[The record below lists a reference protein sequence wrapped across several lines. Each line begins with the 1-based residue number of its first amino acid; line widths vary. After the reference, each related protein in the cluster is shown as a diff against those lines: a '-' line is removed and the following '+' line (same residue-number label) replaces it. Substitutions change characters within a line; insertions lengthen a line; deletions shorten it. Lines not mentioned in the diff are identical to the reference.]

1 MLTSLVEKRDTAGD
15 VAKLKEALSKL
26 PNGQGGLLGGLLGGK
41 IRVKA
46 CPLLNAQ
53 VFPLSALFL
62 VPSSATFPLLAVSV
76 FVMFR
81 SMVSTSHLL
90 LRHHLLTRIV
100 DLDDILGQ
108 LQEVVDGELANI

>member
-1 MLTSLVEKRDTAGD
+1 
-15 VAKLKEALSKL
+15 
-26 PNGQGGLLGGLLGGK
+26 
-41 IRVKA
+41 
-46 CPLLNAQ
+46 LLNAQ
-53 VFPLSALFL
+53 VFPLSALL
-62 VPSSATFPLLAVSV
+62 LAPSSATLLAVSV